1 MSSLSFKKFTGI
13 DSNPINKWNHDL
25 VKSLNKLIKEVGRQ
39 PDYIVNQ
46 PNGLVC
52 YNNPTPWIIEHV
64 LRDEYVKHCVPKD
77 HIDYL
82 YTTVKIYV
90 PPNKV
95 PDVQSIS
102 GSVLLDLLKNTVS
115 ARCGS
120 TGANYATLRTVI
132 DVIMGNHTREEI
144 SQMYKTNLSNIWN
157 DFDSNKEKIRK
168 YVTTH
173 PVKELQYH
181 PFAFPEGCN
190 KESMEAF
197 SKIMSVPAP
206 IKQNTFGKLSK
217 SSNVKY
223 IPNKKKIIENLS
235 KSKDVNYIPNKKK
248 EKER

>member
-1 MSSLSFKKFTGI
+1 MSSLSFKNFTGI
-13 DSNPINKWNHDL
+13 NSNPINKWNHDL

-52 YNNPTPWIIEHV
+52 YNNPTSWIVEHV
-64 LRDEYVKHCVPKD
+64 LRDENVKHCVPKN

-115 ARCGS
+115 ARCAS

-132 DVIMGNHTREEI
+132 DVIMGNYTRKEI
-144 SQMYKTNLSNIWN
+144 SQMYKTNLSNIWD

-181 PFAFPEGCN
+181 PFAFPKGCDKQS
-190 KESMEAF
+190 KENFNVDNPKM
-197 SKIMSVPAP
+197 KD
-206 IKQNTFGKLSK
+206 
-217 SSNVKY
+217 VKY
-223 IPNKKKIIENLS
+223 NSINNQPKMKEVKYNSNNKK
-235 KSKDVNYIPNKKK
+235 YF
-248 EKER
+248 

>member
-52 YNNPTPWIIEHV
+52 YNNPTSWIIEHV
-64 LRDEYVKHCVPKD
+64 LRDEYVKHCVPKN

-115 ARCGS
+115 ARCAS

-144 SQMYKTNLSNIWN
+144 SQMYKTNLSNIWD

-168 YVTTH
+168 YVITH

-190 KESMEAF
+190 KESIKAS
-197 SKIMSVPAP
+197 SKMTSSPAP
-206 IKQNTFGKLSK
+206 TKQ
-217 SSNVKY
+217 
-223 IPNKKKIIENLS
+223 KIIENLS

-248 EKER
+248 KKKDKSKDL